1 MTDSS
6 NTQNFSADPSLAER
20 SSPSPSVENPSVDR
34 AIHPTFPANWNYETT
49 VIEVETIINRI
60 EMGELDLAEVFDQFA
75 TAVKQLRQ
83 CETFLTRQQQQVD
96 LLIETLLDES
106 DSL

>member
-6 NTQNFSADPSLAER
+6 NSQNFAADPSLAER
-20 SSPSPSVENPSVDR
+20 SSRSQSVDR
-34 AIHPTFPANWNYETT
+34 VANPTFPENWNYETT
-49 VIEVETIINRI
+49 VIEVEAIINRI

-75 TAVKQLRQ
+75 TAVEQLRQ